1 MKRIKDMS
9 APNGITQSL
18 YIPRNIIR
26 RQEARENKKPKRG
39 HDKPVSSVQLD
50 ALALQGFLHRDHLV
64 KHNKT
69 EVGNLKYES

>member
-9 APNGITQSL
+9 APNGITESL

-26 RQEARENKKPKRG
+26 RQEARENKKRG
-39 HDKPVSSVQLD
+39 HDKPVSSVQHDGLT
-50 ALALQGFLHRDHLV
+50 LQGFLHRDHLV